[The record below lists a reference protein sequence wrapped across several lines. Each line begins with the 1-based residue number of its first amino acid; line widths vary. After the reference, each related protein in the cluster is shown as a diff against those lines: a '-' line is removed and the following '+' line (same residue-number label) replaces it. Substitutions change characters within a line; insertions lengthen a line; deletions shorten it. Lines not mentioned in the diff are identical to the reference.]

1 MISGPSEGT
10 EWSEEG
16 SPMSD
21 KRASGGSRVMVGV
34 VGFAAAFVARKVIQF
49 AWKKI
54 TGHEP
59 PEPEDPEVALGEA
72 VVWALV
78 TSVSVQLAR
87 MLATRALSRRSIEPS
102 EEE

>member
-1 MISGPSEGT
+1 MSG
-10 EWSEEG
+10 
-16 SPMSD
+16 
-21 KRASGGSRVMVGV
+21 KRAGGGSRVLVGV

-54 TGHEP
+54 TGKEP

-72 VVWALV
+72 VVWAVL

-87 MLATRALSRRSIEPS
+87 MLATRAASRRSVEPA
-102 EEE
+102 EPE